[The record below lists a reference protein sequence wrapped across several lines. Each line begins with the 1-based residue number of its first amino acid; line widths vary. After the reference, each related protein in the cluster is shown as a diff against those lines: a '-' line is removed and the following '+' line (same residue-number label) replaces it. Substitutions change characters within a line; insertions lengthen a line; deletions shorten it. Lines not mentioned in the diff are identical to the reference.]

1 MIVSGRV
8 ISKSNGFP
16 VDNAIVH
23 DYHNAVTTG
32 TDGLFSIETDQGFI
46 SVECIGYFPISLQA
60 VPYIEK
66 IELDPNPDNTA
77 LQVVE
82 VQGKLIKKRNLNWLW
97 ILLAL
102 IVVIYLMWKY
112 KWIS

>member
-1 MIVSGRV
+1 MTVSGRV
-8 ISKSNGFP
+8 ISNGFP

-23 DYHNAVTTG
+23 DFHNAVTTG
-32 TDGLFSIETDQGFI
+32 PDGQFSLETDQGFI

-60 VPYIEK
+60 VPYIE
-66 IELDPNPDNTA
+66 IELDQNPDNTA

-82 VQGKLIKKRNLNWLW
+82 VQGKLIKKKNLNWLW